1 MSDLFTWLES
11 LPLSTFIRQS
21 NSLWAF
27 PMFLFAHT
35 LGMSIVAGGAS
46 MIDLALLGC
55 WPRSAPVKPL
65 ERLYPAIWVGF
76 WVNLITGSVLLA
88 ADATKRLTNPDFF
101 VKMVCVFAGVIL
113 LSKMRKKVFDDP
125 QLDVAPV
132 SRQAKVLAWLSLAC
146 WFGAILTG
154 RLLAYTSTSR

>member
-1 MSDLFTWLES
+1 MTDLFTWLES

-35 LGMSIVAGGAS
+35 LGMSIVAGGAAL
-46 MIDLALLGC
+46 IDLALLGF
-55 WPRSAPVKPL
+55 WPPSTPVKPL
-65 ERLYPAIWVGF
+65 ERLYPAIWFGF
-76 WVNLITGSVLLA
+76 WVNLITGTVLLA
-88 ADATKRLTNPDFF
+88 ADATKRLTNLDFF
-101 VKMVCVFAGVIL
+101 IKMACVIAGVIL
-113 LSKMRKKVFDDP
+113 LSMMRKRVFDDP

-132 SRQAKVLAWLSLAC
+132 SGQAKLLAWLSLAC

>member
-1 MSDLFTWLES
+1 MADLFTWLES
-11 LPLSTFIRQS
+11 LPLSRFIRES

-46 MIDLALLGC
+46 LIDLALLGC
-55 WPRSAPVKPL
+55 WPRSAPLKPL
-65 ERLYPAIWVGF
+65 ERMYPAIWIGF
-76 WVNLITGSVLLA
+76 WVNLVTGTVLLA

-101 VKMVCVFAGVIL
+101 IKMFCVFAGLFL
-113 LSKMRKKVFDDP
+113 LSTMRRKVFDDP
-125 QLDVAPV
+125 QLDTAPV
-132 SRQAKVLAWLSLAC
+132 STQAKLLAWLSLVC

-154 RLLAYTSTSR
+154 RLLAYTSTSH

>member
-1 MSDLFTWLES
+1 MTDLYTWLES
-11 LPLSTFIRQS
+11 LPLSIFIRES

-46 MIDLALLGC
+46 LIDLALLGC
-55 WPRSAPVKPL
+55 WPSSAPVKPL
-65 ERLYPAIWVGF
+65 ERLYPAIWFGF
-76 WVNLITGSVLLA
+76 WVNLVTGSVLLA

-101 VKMVCVFAGVIL
+101 IKMACVFAGVFL
-113 LSKMRKKVFDDP
+113 LSMMRKRVFLDP

-132 SRQAKVLAWLSLAC
+132 SRQAKVLAWLSLIC
-146 WFGAILTG
+146 WYGAILTG

>member
-1 MSDLFTWLES
+1 MADLFTWLES
-11 LPLSTFIRQS
+11 LPLSRFIRES

-46 MIDLALLGC
+46 LIDLALLGC
-55 WPRSAPVKPL
+55 WPRSVPLKPL
-65 ERLYPAIWVGF
+65 ERMYPAIWIGF
-76 WVNLITGSVLLA
+76 WVNLVTGTVLLA

-101 VKMVCVFAGVIL
+101 IKMFCVFAGLFL
-113 LSKMRKKVFDDP
+113 LSTMRRKVFDDP
-125 QLDVAPV
+125 QLDTAPV
-132 SRQAKVLAWLSLAC
+132 STQAKLLAWLSLVC

-154 RLLAYTSTSR
+154 RLLAYTSTSH

>member
-1 MSDLFTWLES
+1 MTDLFTWLES
-11 LPLSTFIRQS
+11 LPISTFIRQS
-21 NSLWAF
+21 NSIWSF

-46 MIDLALLGC
+46 VIDLALLGF
-55 WPRSAPVKPL
+55 WPRSTPVKPL
-65 ERLYPAIWVGF
+65 ERLYPVIWFGF
-76 WVNLITGSVLLA
+76 WINLITGSVLLV

-101 VKMVCVFAGVIL
+101 VKMACVLAGVYL
-113 LSKMRKKVFDDP
+113 LSTMRRRVFDDP
-125 QLDVAPV
+125 QLDAAPV
-132 SRQAKVLAWLSLAC
+132 SGRAKMLAWLSLAC

>member
-65 ERLYPAIWVGF
+65 ERLYPAIWAGF

-101 VKMVCVFAGVIL
+101 VKMVCVFVGVYL
-113 LSKMRKKVFDDP
+113 LSTMRKRVFNDP
-125 QLDVAPV
+125 QLDLAPV
-132 SRQAKVLAWLSLAC
+132 SGQAKMLAWLSLAC

-154 RLLAYTSTSR
+154 RLLAYTSTR

>member
-1 MSDLFTWLES
+1 MTDFYTWLES
-11 LPLSTFIRQS
+11 LPLSIFIRQS

-46 MIDLALLGC
+46 VIDLALLGC
-55 WPRSAPVKPL
+55 WPAATPVKPL

-76 WVNLITGSVLLA
+76 WINLITGSVLLA

-101 VKMVCVFAGVIL
+101 IKMLCVLAGVFL
-113 LSKMRKKVFDDP
+113 LSVMRKRVFDDP
-125 QLDVAPV
+125 HLDVAPV
-132 SRQAKVLAWLSLAC
+132 SGQAKLLAWLSLVC

>member
-35 LGMSIVAGGAS
+35 LGMSVVAGGAS

-55 WPRSAPVKPL
+55 WPRSAPVKPR
-65 ERLYPAIWVGF
+65 ERLYPAIWAGF
-76 WVNLITGSVLLA
+76 WLNLITGSVLLA

-101 VKMVCVFAGVIL
+101 VKMVCVFAGVYL
-113 LSKMRKKVFDDP
+113 LSTMRKKVFNDP
-125 QLDVAPV
+125 QLDLAPV
-132 SRQAKVLAWLSLAC
+132 SGQAKMLAWLSLAC

>member
-76 WVNLITGSVLLA
+76 WVNLVTGSVLLA

-101 VKMVCVFAGVIL
+101 VKMVCVFAGVFL
-113 LSKMRKKVFDDP
+113 LSTMRKKVFDDP

-132 SRQAKVLAWLSLAC
+132 SGQAKVLAWLSLAC

>member
-1 MSDLFTWLES
+1 MTDLFTWLES

-46 MIDLALLGC
+46 LIDLALLGF
-55 WPRSAPVKPL
+55 WPPSTPVKPL
-65 ERLYPAIWVGF
+65 ERLYPAIWFGF

-88 ADATKRLTNPDFF
+88 ADATKRFTNVDFF
-101 VKMVCVFAGVIL
+101 IKMACVVAGVIL
-113 LSKMRKKVFDDP
+113 LSMMRRRVFDDP
-125 QLDVAPV
+125 RLDVAPV
-132 SRQAKVLAWLSLAC
+132 SGQAKVLAWLSLAC

>member
-1 MSDLFTWLES
+1 MTDLYTWLES
-11 LPLSTFIRQS
+11 LPLSIFIRES

-46 MIDLALLGC
+46 LIDLALLGF
-55 WPRSAPVKPL
+55 WPPSTPVKPL
-65 ERLYPAIWVGF
+65 ERLYPAIWFGF
-76 WVNLITGSVLLA
+76 WVNLVTGSVLLA
-88 ADATKRLTNPDFF
+88 ADATKRFTNLDFLI
-101 VKMVCVFAGVIL
+101 KMAFVFAGVFL
-113 LSKMRKKVFDDP
+113 LSAMRKRVFDDP

-132 SRQAKVLAWLSLAC
+132 SGQAKILAWLSLAC

-154 RLLAYTSTSR
+154 RLLAYTSTR

>member
-1 MSDLFTWLES
+1 MTDFFTWLES
-11 LPLSTFIRQS
+11 LPISTFIRQS
-21 NSLWAF
+21 NSIWSF

-46 MIDLALLGC
+46 VIDLALLGF
-55 WPRSAPVKPL
+55 WPRSTPVKPL
-65 ERLYPAIWVGF
+65 ERLYPVIWFGF
-76 WVNLITGSVLLA
+76 WINLITGSVLLV

-101 VKMVCVFAGVIL
+101 VKMACVFAGVYL
-113 LSKMRKKVFDDP
+113 LSTMRRRVFDDP
-125 QLDVAPV
+125 QLDAAPV
-132 SRQAKVLAWLSLAC
+132 SGQAKVLAWLSLVC

>member
-1 MSDLFTWLES
+1 
-11 LPLSTFIRQS
+11 
-21 NSLWAF
+21 
-27 PMFLFAHT
+27 MFLFAHT

-46 MIDLALLGC
+46 VIDLALLGF
-55 WPRSAPVKPL
+55 WPPSTPVKPL
-65 ERLYPAIWVGF
+65 ERLYPAIWFGF
-76 WVNLITGSVLLA
+76 WMNLITGTVLLA

-101 VKMVCVFAGVIL
+101 VKMICVFAGVFL
-113 LSKMRKKVFDDP
+113 LSMMRKRVFGDP

-132 SRQAKVLAWLSLAC
+132 SGQANMLAWLSLAC

>member
-1 MSDLFTWLES
+1 MTDLYTWLES
-11 LPLSTFIRQS
+11 LPLSIFIRES

-46 MIDLALLGC
+46 LIDLALLGC
-55 WPRSAPVKPL
+55 WPSSAPVKPL
-65 ERLYPAIWVGF
+65 ERLYPAIWFGF
-76 WVNLITGSVLLA
+76 WVNLVTGSVLLA
-88 ADATKRLTNPDFF
+88 AGATKRLTNPDFF
-101 VKMVCVFAGVIL
+101 IKMFCVFAGVFL
-113 LSKMRKKVFDDP
+113 LAAMRKRVFDDP

-132 SRQAKVLAWLSLAC
+132 SRQAKMLAWLSLAC

-154 RLLAYTSTSR
+154 RLLASTSTSR

>member
-1 MSDLFTWLES
+1 MTDLFAWLES
-11 LPLSTFIRQS
+11 LPLSIFIRES

-46 MIDLALLGC
+46 VIDLALLGF
-55 WPRSAPVKPL
+55 WPPSTPVKPL
-65 ERLYPAIWVGF
+65 ERLYPAIWFGF
-76 WVNLITGSVLLA
+76 WMNLITGSVLLA

-101 VKMVCVFAGVIL
+101 VKMICVFAGVFL
-113 LSKMRKKVFDDP
+113 LSTMRRRVFDDP

-132 SRQAKVLAWLSLAC
+132 SGQAKMLAWLSLGC

>member
-1 MSDLFTWLES
+1 MTDLFTWLES

-35 LGMSIVAGGAS
+35 LGMSIVAGGAAL
-46 MIDLALLGC
+46 IDLALLGF
-55 WPRSAPVKPL
+55 WPPSTPVKPL
-65 ERLYPAIWVGF
+65 ERLYPAIWFGF

-88 ADATKRLTNPDFF
+88 ADATKRFTNVDFF
-101 VKMVCVFAGVIL
+101 IKMACVVAGVIL
-113 LSKMRKKVFDDP
+113 LSMMRRRVFDDP
-125 QLDVAPV
+125 RLDVAPV
-132 SRQAKVLAWLSLAC
+132 SGQAKVLAWLSLAC

>member
-1 MSDLFTWLES
+1 MADLFTWLES

-55 WPRSAPVKPL
+55 WPRRAPVKPL
-65 ERLYPAIWVGF
+65 ERLYPAIWAGF

-101 VKMVCVFAGVIL
+101 VKMVCVFAGVYL
-113 LSKMRKKVFDDP
+113 LSTMRKKVFDDP

-132 SRQAKVLAWLSLAC
+132 SRQAKMLAWLSLAC

>member
-55 WPRSAPVKPL
+55 WRCLGVGRYWRSRRG
-65 ERLYPAIWVGF
+65 RLIAV
-76 WVNLITGSVLLA
+76 
-88 ADATKRLTNPDFF
+88 RLTLF
-101 VKMVCVFAGVIL
+101 
-113 LSKMRKKVFDDP
+113 
-125 QLDVAPV
+125 
-132 SRQAKVLAWLSLAC
+132 
-146 WFGAILTG
+146 
-154 RLLAYTSTSR
+154 

>member
-1 MSDLFTWLES
+1 MSDLFAWLES
-11 LPLSTFIRQS
+11 LPISTFIRQS

-27 PMFLFAHT
+27 PMFLFVHT

-46 MIDLALLGC
+46 MIDLALLGF

-65 ERLYPAIWVGF
+65 ERLYPAIWIGF
-76 WVNLITGSVLLA
+76 WVNLVTGSVLLA

-101 VKMVCVFAGVIL
+101 VKMVCVFAGVFL
-113 LSKMRKKVFDDP
+113 LSEMRKKVFDDP

-132 SRQAKVLAWLSLAC
+132 SRQAKMLAWLSLAC

>member
-35 LGMSIVAGGAS
+35 LGMSVVAGGAS

-65 ERLYPAIWVGF
+65 ERLYPAIWAGF
-76 WVNLITGSVLLA
+76 WVNLVTGSVLLA

-101 VKMVCVFAGVIL
+101 VKMVCVFAGVYL
-113 LSKMRKKVFDDP
+113 LSTMRKKVFNDP
-125 QLDVAPV
+125 QLDLAPV
-132 SRQAKVLAWLSLAC
+132 SGQVKMLAWLSLAC